1 MLNRSLNFLIPQS
14 SCKKHF
20 LDFTHSCCYNL
31 IGLKLW
37 QCDPGFI
44 DFFYRQVKSR
54 EQNKT
59 AVGTGQGTKMKV
71 WLLVKLEELFS
82 RYNTVLQCKCNC
94 VVPELLHTPPN
105 RNWKYCGWGAGVGV
119 LHHFHVANKNKA
131 CCWNVI
137 QNGQRP

>member
-1 MLNRSLNFLIPQS
+1 MRP
-14 SCKKHF
+14 
-20 LDFTHSCCYNL
+20 
-31 IGLKLW
+31 KLW

-44 DFFYRQVKSR
+44 NFFYQQVKSR

-71 WLLVKLEELFS
+71 WLLVKLEALFS

-94 VVPELLHTPPN
+94 VVPEFLHTPPN

-119 LHHFHVANKNKA
+119 LHHFHVASKNKA
-131 CCWNVI
+131 CYWNVI